1 MCPGWRNGGEWR
13 KVCGYGLITP
23 GILPTLEKF
32 QWNNVRKQFEFLSHS
47 VKPSEKPIVE
57 LMLST
62 TGTESKFGEEVPIM
76 ENIKSNSNSF
86 QHLTKLSCRI
96 DPFKIQFLVEYSAMW
111 FSLPNNNQ
119 WICTNVSFT
128 IRVQNIY
135 FTFGGQT
142 KKFHLLVSRLMV
154 I

>member
-32 QWNNVRKQFEFLSHS
+32 QWYNVRKQFEFLNHS
-47 VKPSEKPIVE
+47 FKSSEKPIVE

-86 QHLTKLSCRI
+86 QHLTKLS
-96 DPFKIQFLVEYSAMW
+96 W
-111 FSLPNNNQ
+111 FSFPNNNQ
-119 WICTNVSFT
+119 WICTNVTFT